1 MQSVTNRRTF
11 VRNVVVGVPMMAG
24 VASMSHALGAYP
36 LHDGAR
42 LEPALDSMLR
52 DLARLHNQMRRRPVT
67 PDDVRACAAHMRSL
81 AAYQAHSRDAAF
93 TTSVR
98 DAIERLG
105 PLAIVSPPPDPAGM
119 RHELVAFGF
128 DSPMVNGSRL
138 SDVDARVEM
147 LHRIARS
154 GLAPLF
160 SESGA
165 TMADYELIY
174 LTTVSNTCETLQAMH
189 DQMEVL
195 AATMCAIAVALPVV
209 APECF
214 AATCVLAALKLMI
227 WAGGC

>member
-24 VASMSHALGAYP
+24 VASMSGALGAHP

-67 PDDVRACAAHMRSL
+67 PDDVRACAAHIRSL
-81 AAYQAHSRDAAF
+81 AAYQGRTRDAAF

-98 DAIERLG
+98 DALERLG
-105 PLAIVSPPPDPAGM
+105 PLAIVSQPPDPAVM

-128 DSPMVNGSRL
+128 DSPMVIGATL
-138 SDVDARVEM
+138 PDANTRVEM
-147 LHRIARS
+147 LQRIARG
-154 GLAPLF
+154 GLAPMF
-160 SESGA
+160 SETGL
-165 TMADYELIY
+165 TMADYELTG
-174 LTTVSNTCETLQAMH
+174 LTNVSNTCETLQAMH

-195 AATMCAIAVALPVV
+195 AATMCAIAVAIPVV
-209 APECF
+209 APDCF
-214 AATCVLAALKLMI
+214 AATCVLAALKVMI
-227 WAGGC
+227 WMRGC

>member
-1 MQSVTNRRTF
+1 MQSVTDRRTF

-24 VASMSHALGAYP
+24 VASMSHALGAHP

-67 PDDVRACAAHMRSL
+67 PDDVRACAAHIRSL
-81 AAYQAHSRDAAF
+81 AAYQGRSRDAAF

-105 PLAIVSPPPDPAGM
+105 PLAIVSQPPDLAGM

-128 DSPMVNGSRL
+128 DSPMLIGATL
-138 SDVDARVEM
+138 PGPDARVEM
-147 LHRIARS
+147 LQRVARG

-165 TMADYELIY
+165 TMADYELIG
-174 LTTVSNTCETLQAMH
+174 LTTVTNTCETLQAMH
-189 DQMEVL
+189 DQMEVV
-195 AATMCAIAVALPVV
+195 AAVMCAIAVALPVA
-209 APECF
+209 APDCF
-214 AATCVLAALKLMI
+214 AATCVLAALKVLL
-227 WAGGC
+227 WARGC

>member
-1 MQSVTNRRTF
+1 MQSVTDRRTF

-24 VASMSHALGAYP
+24 VASMPHALGAYP
-36 LHDGAR
+36 LHDGGR

-81 AAYQAHSRDAAF
+81 AAYQAGSRDVAF

-105 PLAIVSPPPDPAGM
+105 PLAIVSPPPDPAAI

-128 DSPMVNGSRL
+128 DSPMVNGSTL

-147 LHRIARS
+147 LQRIARG

-160 SESGA
+160 SESGL
-165 TMADYELIY
+165 TMADYGLIG
-174 LTTVSNTCETLQAMH
+174 LTTLSTCETLQAMH

-214 AATCVLAALKLMI
+214 AATCVLAALKVML